1 MSRDAV
7 RHEGRRINRQD
18 RNAPLKVDEWIDQVT
33 MPIGKTANLLRGK
46 GCVMNG
52 YNSGANNSGTT
63 DVLHRSTLWQ
73 TRTYVPE
80 PGTLVRPVRGHDTVL
95 GGLSGNATG
104 RQNTNVSEVSS
115 REGDGLP
122 DFLVNQGNVPI
133 AKVLWALQEQERSGV
148 FFGELLEKTGILK
161 DNSIV
166 DLLVHH
172 TRMPYLSLRDYLL
185 DKNALSLIP
194 AEFCRKYRLLPVDKL
209 GRSLTVAMVNPL
221 NYDAIKALAGLLPE
235 WRIQQIICSNH
246 EFVRSLERYYNQP
259 VFNESLPAVS

>member
-1 MSRDAV
+1 
-7 RHEGRRINRQD
+7 
-18 RNAPLKVDEWIDQVT
+18 
-33 MPIGKTANLLRGK
+33 
-46 GCVMNG
+46 
-52 YNSGANNSGTT
+52 
-63 DVLHRSTLWQ
+63 
-73 TRTYVPE
+73 VPE